1 MICNQEFPDYRT
13 DLSNLYILTISLVCI
28 SPVLNRY
35 LKTWSGFWFLVFLST
50 PLSESKH
57 RSLWLTITLEHHNS
71 VLSTAKLSSFK
82 IIQPL
87 HFYLY
92 CMCKSVSMS
101 GENKGGQSCDQS
113 VCFWSVDRSRHH
125 SSGAYTAPHHHQNEC
140 THKQGRKRGVGSS
153 NTRQPNNTDK
163 DKSTTKTLFWVN
175 RSEIVFLFFL

>member
-1 MICNQEFPDYRT
+1 MICNQEFPNYRT
-13 DLSNLYILTISLVCI
+13 DLSNLYILTISLVFI

-71 VLSTAKLSSFK
+71 VLSTAKLSSIK

-92 CMCKSVSMS
+92 CMCKTFQRVERTRVANLVTRVYAFGVWTALGTTPVVPTLHHTITKMS
-101 GENKGGQSCDQS
+101 APTSREEKG
-113 VCFWSVDRSRHH
+113 SRQLKHK
-125 SSGAYTAPHHHQNEC
+125 TA
-140 THKQGRKRGVGSS
+140 KQHR
-153 NTRQPNNTDK
+153 
-163 DKSTTKTLFWVN
+163 
-175 RSEIVFLFFL
+175 